1 MNYWNPVNIRYSVY
15 EEIINTANALVYAF
29 SNPADLNFKEQ
40 VKWLVELKIKLIKN
54 GMCRYCNQETTECEC
69 SVFCSKCQINHNG
82 FNCQY
87 NIMNSQL
94 IKLIFESD
102 NIKSQLGS

>member
-1 MNYWNPVNIRYSVY
+1 MNYWSSYNIKYSVY
-15 EEIINTANALVYAF
+15 EEIVNTANALIYAF
-29 SNPADLNFKEQ
+29 SNPDMLSFKEQ
-40 VKWLVELKIKLIKN
+40 VKWLVELKIKLIKS
-54 GMCRYCNQETTECEC
+54 GMCRFCNKDTKKCEC
-69 SVFCSKCQINHNG
+69 SIKCSKCRTNHNG

-102 NIKSQLGS
+102 NIKSQLG